1 MSGKKNLGRF
11 FTENAVVII
20 FLLITVAAIP
30 SSSLSIQYI
39 LQEMITRLGRNTFL
53 VLALLLPI
61 YAGMGLN
68 FGMTLGAMSG
78 QIGLILAINWNVGGV
93 EGLAFAALLG
103 TPVSI
108 LMGYICGAVLN
119 KAKGREMVTGYMLAF
134 FINGIYQLLVLYM
147 MGAIFPIRSPAILL
161 SRGYGIRNTLNLE
174 GVRQS
179 LDNLLML
186 RLGGYA
192 IPIATF
198 LVIAVLCVFVV
209 WFKKTKLGQDMR
221 AVGHDMAVADSAGV
235 PVDRTRII
243 AIIISTVLACYG
255 QIIFLQ
261 NMGNMATYNAHDQ
274 TSFFAV
280 AAILVGGA
288 SVKKA
293 TIPNVFIGVILLH
306 ILFVVTPR
314 AGQNLFGS
322 AMIGEY
328 FRQFIGYGVIA
339 LSLVL
344 YAWRA
349 RKDAARSREGL
360 RGALSGAVPAAAVPA
375 GTAAGEGAAK

>member
-1 MSGKKNLGRF
+1 MSGKNFSVGRF
-11 FTENAVVII
+11 LQENAVILI
-20 FLLITVAAIP
+20 FLLITVLAIKP
-30 SSSLSIQYI
+30 SGLSLVYI
-39 LQEMITRLGRNTFL
+39 GEEMITRIGRDSFL

-68 FGMTLGAMSG
+68 FGMTLGAMAG
-78 QIGLILAINWNVGGV
+78 QLGLILAINYNILGV
-93 EGLAFAALLG
+93 AGLIFAALVSL
-103 TPVSI
+103 PVSL

-119 KAKGREMVTGYMLAF
+119 KAKGREMVTGYILAF
-134 FINGIYQLLVLYM
+134 FINGIYQFVVLYM
-147 MGAIFPIRSPAILL
+147 MGSVIPVRSRAIVL
-161 SRGYGIRNTLNLE
+161 SRGYGIRNTLNLD
-174 GVRQS
+174 GVRLS
-179 LDNLLML
+179 LDNLLAL
-186 RLGGYA
+186 HIG
-192 IPIATF
+192 PFTVPVATF
-198 LVIAVLCVFVV
+198 LVIAALCVFII
-209 WFKKTKLGQDMR
+209 WFRKTKLGQDMR
-221 AVGHDMAVADSAGV
+221 SVGFDMNVANSSGV

-243 AIIISTVLACYG
+243 AIIISTVLACIG

-306 ILFVVTPR
+306 VLFVVSPG
-314 AGQNLFGS
+314 AGQKLFGQ

-344 YAWRA
+344 YAWRTRREA
-349 RKDAARSREGL
+349 ERAREGL
-360 RGALSGAVPAAAVPA
+360 RGGASGDGTPATVK
-375 GTAAGEGAAK
+375 GGAQ

>member
-1 MSGKKNLGRF
+1 MSGQKSFGRF

-20 FLLITVAAIP
+20 FLLITVMAIP
-30 SSSLSIQYI
+30 SSGLSIQYI

-78 QIGLILAINWNVGGV
+78 QIGLILAINFNVGGV
-93 EGLAFAALLG
+93 AGLAFAALVG
-103 TPVSI
+103 TPISV
-108 LMGYICGAVLN
+108 LMGYICGVVLN

-134 FINGIYQLLVLYM
+134 FINGIYQLVVLYM

-174 GVRQS
+174 NVRQS

-198 LVIAVLCVFVV
+198 LVIAVLCIFVI

-221 AVGHDMAVADSAGV
+221 AVGHDMSVADSAGV
-235 PVDRTRII
+235 PVDRTRVI

-293 TIPNVFIGVILLH
+293 TIPNVLIGVILLH
-306 ILFVVTPR
+306 VLFVVTPR

-339 LSLVL
+339 FSLVL
-344 YAWRA
+344 YAWRS
-349 RKDAARSREGL
+349 RKDAARAREGL
-360 RGALSGAVPAAAVPA
+360 RGGASAAAA
-375 GTAAGEGAAK
+375 SEGAGK